1 MMGAMIGP
9 RIDEGQPRAGPRNL
23 LCGLFTPSET
33 VMATE
38 GFLITRSA
46 PDFIG
51 RRRVVEVLAVAAW
64 RGSFLAISIDARL
77 M

>member
-1 MMGAMIGP
+1 MMGAMTGP

-38 GFLITRSA
+38 GFLITHSA

-51 RRRVVEVLAVAAW
+51 
-64 RGSFLAISIDARL
+64 
-77 M
+77 